1 MTRNAAADLISL
13 EEEYVVV
20 ASKGGRV
27 DDSADIALLAARPPL
42 IHRLRREF
50 HRCHA
55 KSAARALPT
64 ALTINITLGPVDARG
79 QHPCDDH
86 AQRPIHGTRP
96 SKRRDLP
103 HRYPSALPG
112 TPLHRLTAPESQRSE
127 ELQVSYGRR
136 RNIAERKRGDGAR
149 IQLIIG
155 FDRSLFPKELAFQHV
170 DKAVVAEIEVGS
182 TTDVYEVVDA
192 FDAKRF

>member
-1 MTRNAAADLISL
+1 
-13 EEEYVVV
+13 
-20 ASKGGRV
+20 
-27 DDSADIALLAARPPL
+27 
-42 IHRLRREF
+42 
-50 HRCHA
+50 
-55 KSAARALPT
+55 
-64 ALTINITLGPVDARG
+64 
-79 QHPCDDH
+79 
-86 AQRPIHGTRP
+86 
-96 SKRRDLP
+96 
-103 HRYPSALPG
+103 
-112 TPLHRLTAPESQRSE
+112 
-127 ELQVSYGRR
+127 LQVSYGRR